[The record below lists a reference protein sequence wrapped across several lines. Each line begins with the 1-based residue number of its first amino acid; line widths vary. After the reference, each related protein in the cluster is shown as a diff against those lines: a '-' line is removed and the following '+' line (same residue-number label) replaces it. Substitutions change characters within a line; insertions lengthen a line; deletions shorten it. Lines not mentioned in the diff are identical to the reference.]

1 MDKTP
6 TSIPYTGDA
15 QKLNTPV
22 LVTGATGY
30 VGGRLVPALL
40 RHEQRV
46 RALARSKGKLACRP
60 WANHPQ
66 VELAEG
72 NLLNYD
78 SMRKA
83 MEGCRA
89 AYYLVHSM
97 SGSNTDFA
105 ATDRAAARVFRRA
118 AEAAGLERIVYLG
131 GIMPSGDHVSHH
143 LQSRNEVAQILMDS
157 TVPATVL
164 RAAQIL
170 GSGSA
175 SFEMIRY
182 LVERLPVMVG
192 PKWIRTEAQP
202 IAVGDVI
209 RYLMGVLDAPEA
221 ANRFFDIGG
230 PDVLTYQKL
239 FETYAQEAGLRK
251 RLIIPAPL
259 LSPKLSSLWIGLV
272 TPIPAALGMPLVR
285 GAANRVVCSDDSIRD
300 IVPIEPLPVRAT
312 IRRALDKV
320 KQRAVETC
328 WSDAGELV
336 PPEWLRC
343 GDAPYAGGDVLGEAF
358 SVTLAAPVD
367 KVWRHVVSI
376 GGENGWHCGNAL
388 WKLRGFMDKL
398 VGGPGLRRGRRDPDN
413 LAVGDALD
421 FWRVLDLRVNERL
434 LLLAEMKVPGD
445 ALLEFT
451 LRPQGPERTVLL
463 QTSNFLPRGLF
474 GIAYWWATYPLHL
487 YIFRGTLAAIAKR
500 LDAEV
505 IEGPTWTTREHGSEC
520 RISL

>member
-1 MDKTP
+1 MDDSM
-6 TSIPYTGDA
+6 TSFSLTNDA
-15 QKLNTPV
+15 HKLDTPV

-40 RHEQRV
+40 RQGQRV
-46 RALARSKGKLACRP
+46 RALARSKNKLACRP
-60 WANHPQ
+60 WAHESSL
-66 VELAEG
+66 ELAEG
-72 NLLNYD
+72 NLLSYA

-118 AEAAGLERIVYLG
+118 AEASGLERVVYLG
-131 GIMPSGDHVSHH
+131 GIMPPEKNISHH
-143 LQSRNEVAQILMDS
+143 LQSRNEVAQILMAS
-157 TVPATVL
+157 TVPVTVL

-170 GSGSA
+170 GAGSA

-209 RYLMGVLDAPEA
+209 RYLIGVLDAPEA
-221 ANRFFDIGG
+221 ANRSFDIGG
-230 PDVLTYQKL
+230 PDIITYQEL
-239 FETYAQEAGLRK
+239 FEIYAQEAGLRK

-259 LSPKLSSLWIGLV
+259 LSPRLSSLWIGLV
-272 TPIPAALGMPLVR
+272 TPIPAVLGMPLVR
-285 GAANRVVCSDDSIRD
+285 GAANRVVCHDDSIRH
-300 IVPIEPLPVRAT
+300 IVPFDPLPVRAT

-343 GDAPYAGGDVLGEAF
+343 GDASYAGGDVLGEAF

-367 KVWRHVVSI
+367 RVWKLVASI
-376 GGENGWHCGNAL
+376 GGENGWYCGNAL

-398 VGGPGLRRGRRDPDN
+398 VGGPGLRRGRRDPEK

-421 FWRVLDLRVNERL
+421 FWRVLDLRENERL

-451 LRPQGPERTVLL
+451 LRPQGPDRTVLV

-487 YIFRGTLAAIAKR
+487 YIFRGTLASIARR

-505 IEGPTWTTREHGSEC
+505 IDGPTWTTRKRGSEC
-520 RISL
+520 RISP